1 MPINRSIKEMGGCT
15 RTSNKVYNSKIN
27 NKFFKNG
34 DITVSKLTLSF
45 KSKVLKIFPLQ
56 QGLMEIGSDS
66 KCPIFIDSLAVAQ
79 KHARIETTGANST
92 LIDLE
97 TEEGTFVNQQR
108 ISEYQLN
115 DGDLIRV
122 GKHTLSFKYEEVSH
136 LDSNESSTSIDIHP
150 LTEQEPATKTST
162 SEEIKA
168 EPHAQGWLQILNG
181 QNLGKTLSLN
191 KSLTNIGK
199 PGVAT
204 AVITRRHD
212 GYFISHLEGK
222 RPPMVSNEPINDNSI
237 RLNDGDTITIGNI
250 NMQFYLE

>member
-1 MPINRSIKEMGGCT
+1 
-15 RTSNKVYNSKIN
+15 
-27 NKFFKNG
+27 
-34 DITVSKLTLSF
+34 VSKLTLSF

-56 QGLMEIGSDS
+56 QGLMEIGSNNN
-66 KCPIFIDSLAVAQ
+66 CPIFIDSLAVAE
-79 KHARIETTGANST
+79 KHARIETSGSNSV
-92 LIDLE
+92 LFDLE
-97 TEEGTFVNQQR
+97 TEEGTFVNQKQ
-108 ISEYQLN
+108 IKEHQLN

-122 GKHTLSFKYEEVSH
+122 GKHTLTFKYEEVSH
-136 LDSNESSTSIDIHP
+136 LDANESSTSIDIHP
-150 LTEQEPATKTST
+150 VEDDSVQEQAATTG
-162 SEEIKA
+162 EFGEIKA
-168 EPHAQGWLQILNG
+168 DPPSQGWLQILNG

-222 RPPMVSNEPINDNSI
+222 RPPMVADEPINDRSVQ
-237 RLNDGDTITIGNI
+237 LKDGDTITIGNI

>member
-1 MPINRSIKEMGGCT
+1 M
-15 RTSNKVYNSKIN
+15 
-27 NKFFKNG
+27 
-34 DITVSKLTLSF
+34 SKLTLSF

-56 QGLMEIGSDS
+56 QGLMEIGSDTN
-66 KCPIFIDSLAVAQ
+66 CPIFIDSLAVAD
-79 KHARIETTGANST
+79 KHARIETSGPNST
-92 LIDLE
+92 LFDLE
-97 TEEGTFVNQQR
+97 SEEGTYVNQKR
-108 ISEYQLN
+108 IREHKLN

-150 LTEQEPATKTST
+150 IAESEQETADVSVEDIK
-162 SEEIKA
+162 SE
-168 EPHAQGWLQILNG
+168 PQSQGWLQILNG

-191 KSLTNIGK
+191 KSMTNIGK

-222 RPPMVSNEPINDNSI
+222 RPPMVSGDPINDRSI
-237 RLNDGDTITIGNI
+237 KLNDGDTITIGNI

>member
-1 MPINRSIKEMGGCT
+1 M
-15 RTSNKVYNSKIN
+15 
-27 NKFFKNG
+27 
-34 DITVSKLTLSF
+34 SKLTLSF

-56 QGLMEIGSDS
+56 QGLMEIGSDTN
-66 KCPIFIDSLAVAQ
+66 CPIFIDSLAVAD
-79 KHARIETTGANST
+79 KHARIETSGTNST
-92 LIDLE
+92 LFDLE
-97 TEEGTFVNQQR
+97 SEEGTFVNQKR
-108 ISEYQLN
+108 IREHQLH

-150 LTEQEPATKTST
+150 VENDEKNESVEPV
-162 SEEIKA
+162 EDIKA
-168 EPHAQGWLQILNG
+168 ETHTQGWLQILNG

-191 KSLTNIGK
+191 KSMTNIGK

-222 RPPMVSNEPINDNSI
+222 RPPMVANKPINDNSI
-237 RLNDGDTITIGNI
+237 KLNDGDTITIGNI